1 MLAEM
6 ELKPGAKA
14 IGNTM
19 LPILADLGRLGDFL
33 AGVDRSGTFR
43 RFLQNVCPRPLTILR
58 LRCNQRFKLQRW
70 RSVANEA
77 PPPIDQND
85 ARATVISCGI
95 DRCG

>member
-1 MLAEM
+1 VAGKAGEMLAEM
-6 ELKPGAKA
+6 ELLAEELQEATG
-14 IGNTM
+14 GNTIKLAHGDFLT
-19 LPILADLGRLGDFL
+19 LPGLADLGITKMQ
-33 AGVDRSGTFR
+33 S
-43 RFLQNVCPRPLTILR
+43 
-58 LRCNQRFKLQRW
+58 RW